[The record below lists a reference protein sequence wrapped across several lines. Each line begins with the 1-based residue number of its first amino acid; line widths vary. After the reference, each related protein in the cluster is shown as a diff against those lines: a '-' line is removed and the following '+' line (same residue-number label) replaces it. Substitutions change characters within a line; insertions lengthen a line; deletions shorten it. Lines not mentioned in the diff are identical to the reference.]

1 MTPTIKSK
9 CSLSKINEAI
19 SNSTLAAVTVISLVL
34 GGVSISG
41 IMDNPDSLKKVFLIL
56 ESKVHVGS
64 VMNVNYNYDGQE
76 EESY

>member
-1 MTPTIKSK
+1 MTPTTKSK

-41 IMDNPDSLKKVFLIL
+41 IMDNQDSLKKVFLIF

-64 VMNVNYNYDGQE
+64 VMNVNYNYDEQE